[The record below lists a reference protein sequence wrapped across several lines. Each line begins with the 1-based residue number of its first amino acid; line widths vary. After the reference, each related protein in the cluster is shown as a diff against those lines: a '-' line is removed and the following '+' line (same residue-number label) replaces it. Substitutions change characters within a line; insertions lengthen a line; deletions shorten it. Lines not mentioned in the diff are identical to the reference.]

1 MTTLPTSLSSPH
13 PSPLTMDELTWE
25 KQADIRKTSTE
36 RLKMYLHKAGV
47 DEELVLAM
55 DRPQLL
61 EEWARVVA
69 IGQESEPEETRNTPP
84 RHTTVMTEFDLQ
96 KQRLEFEMR
105 KYEEERAEGR
115 RREERERV
123 AREEDRRFKNS
134 LASRTKRFGDVMNNV
149 MWKFPQ
155 DTSEIPSY
163 FDHVENLFAMYEVD
177 KDVQAK
183 LLLANLN
190 ERAKQLTT
198 RLTRE
203 QLDNYEVLKEFLL
216 REFRISS
223 IQLKDRFYTMRKL
236 TDETYTILASR
247 LHNTMTY
254 YLGAVHK

>member
-69 IGQESEPEETRNTPP
+69 FGQESEPEETRNTPP

-105 KYEEERAEGR
+105 KFEEERAERR

-123 AREEDRRFKNS
+123 EREEERKIREMREERERLAREEEKKIR
-134 LASRTKRFGDVMNNV
+134 
-149 MWKFPQ
+149 
-155 DTSEIPSY
+155 E
-163 FDHVENLFAMYEVD
+163 E
-177 KDVQAK
+177 
-183 LLLANLN
+183 
-190 ERAKQLTT
+190 ERK
-198 RLTRE
+198 
-203 QLDNYEVLKEFLL
+203 
-216 REFRISS
+216 I
-223 IQLKDRFYTMRKL
+223 
-236 TDETYTILASR
+236 
-247 LHNTMTY
+247 
-254 YLGAVHK
+254 